1 MESTKDE
8 VEATVRMAEACT
20 GNKLQEFV
28 SPVCPAPY
36 SVESVPSVP
45 EGDKIS
51 REALRIAQAE
61 DEAISFVIKLV
72 KKWGTNPVQ
81 MRRNCI
87 HCKLDNFFV
96 A

>member
-1 MESTKDE
+1 MHHGNNEGRS
-8 VEATVRMAEACT
+8 RGYRQNGGEACT
-20 GNKLQEFV
+20 GNKLQELV

-72 KKWGTNPVQ
+72 KKGEPIQ
-81 MRRNCI
+81 
-87 HCKLDNFFV
+87 CK
-96 A
+96 

>member
-1 MESTKDE
+1 MHHGINEGRS
-8 VEATVRMAEACT
+8 RGYCQNGGGCT
-20 GNKLQEFV
+20 GNKLQELV

-72 KKWGTNPVQ
+72 KMGEPIQ
-81 MRRNCI
+81 
-87 HCKLDNFFV
+87 CKREETV
-96 A
+96 STAS

>member
-20 GNKLQEFV
+20 GNKLQV

-72 KKWGTNPVQ
+72 KKGEPIQ
-81 MRRNCI
+81 
-87 HCKLDNFFV
+87 CK
-96 A
+96 

>member
-20 GNKLQEFV
+20 GNKLQELV

-51 REALRIAQAE
+51 RKALRIAQAE

-72 KKWGTNPVQ
+72 KKGEPIQ
-81 MRRNCI
+81 
-87 HCKLDNFFV
+87 CK
-96 A
+96 